1 MARTGRR
8 AAVGRPAR
16 TSSLTE
22 RRRVLLAG
30 VRSHTRFYKAF
41 AREVREFNA
50 TRICGTL
57 LTLMSGSLQGRSLFE
72 ATRVT
77 LICEVDLGPRRPDCI
92 CVFEFANDK
101 TLGGVC
107 VILELKTCKSISSGD
122 TASKREQRT
131 TGMKQLRHSL
141 KLLQSLAPPGDKVVY
156 LCPILVFVAQRT
168 LRVSRVTR
176 LVPQKISGNITAAV
190 RMLQSLSTY
199 AVPPEPQTRQ
209 SRRRVAAT
217 ARPQRP
223 PSPTRDPEGTAGHP
237 APPESDPP
245 SPGVVGVAAEGGGV
259 LKKIAALFC
268 VPVAAKSRPRTKTE

>member
-77 LICEVDLGPRRPDCI
+77 LICEVDLG
-92 CVFEFANDK
+92 
-101 TLGGVC
+101 
-107 VILELKTCKSISSGD
+107 
-122 TASKREQRT
+122 
-131 TGMKQLRHSL
+131 
-141 KLLQSLAPPGDKVVY
+141 
-156 LCPILVFVAQRT
+156 
-168 LRVSRVTR
+168 
-176 LVPQKISGNITAAV
+176 
-190 RMLQSLSTY
+190 
-199 AVPPEPQTRQ
+199 
-209 SRRRVAAT
+209 
-217 ARPQRP
+217 
-223 PSPTRDPEGTAGHP
+223 
-237 APPESDPP
+237 
-245 SPGVVGVAAEGGGV
+245 
-259 LKKIAALFC
+259 
-268 VPVAAKSRPRTKTE
+268 